1 MRKTDAQ
8 RQAAY
13 RERNFQAMDGSMV
26 RLNTALSVPA
36 KAQLER
42 LTIRYGVTQR
52 AVLEKLI
59 AQAEREVL
67 NSLPATEQSRYLDG
81 VPVTQ

>member
-8 RQAAY
+8 RQATY
-13 RERNFQAMDGSMV
+13 RERNFQAMDGGMA

-42 LTIRYGVTQR
+42 LATRYGVTETK
-52 AVLEKLI
+52 A
-59 AQAEREVL
+59 
-67 NSLPATEQSRYLDG
+67 LPQPDGLRQSGPGG
-81 VPVTQ
+81 VRGTDRP

>member
-1 MRKTDAQ
+1 MPKSDAQ

-13 RERNFQAMDGSMV
+13 RERNFLALDGGMV

-42 LTIRYGVTQR
+42 LAARYGVTQR
-52 AVLEKLI
+52 TVLERLI
-59 AQAEREVL
+59 AQAERDVL
-67 NSLPATEQSRYLDG
+67 NNLSATEQSRYLDALT
-81 VPVTQ
+81 VTQ